1 MKAAVGA
8 DCQGGHGSSGQWAA
22 TAHCRV
28 AEVSDLDAFTGI
40 DLAAPGVAEKAS
52 PGQFVMV
59 AVPGGG
65 FLLRRPLSLFSVRGE
80 RVGLLVERRGAG
92 TERLADLAVGDAV
105 DLAGPLGSAFP
116 IGGVSDALLVGGGI
130 GCAPLQY
137 LSDELAAAG
146 SAVTAVFG
154 FRDHRAA
161 HVAGA
166 FSIGRLHIASED
178 GSVGRRG
185 TVLDVL
191 DALEVRP
198 GTMVYACGPSGMIA
212 AVQDWSVRLGLR
224 GYASLEAHMACG
236 TGACHGCVVD
246 TARGRLRVCSEGP
259 VFALEDVRL

>member
-1 MKAAVGA
+1 VAAVSHYGPFTA
-8 DCQGGHGSSGQWAA
+8 LDVTAPQVAA
-22 TAHCRV
+22 
-28 AEVSDLDAFTGI
+28 
-40 DLAAPGVAEKAS
+40 KAS

-80 RVGLLVERRGAG
+80 RVGLLIERRGAG

-116 IGGVSDALLVGGGI
+116 IGGVSDALLIGGGI

-137 LSDELAAAG
+137 LSDALAAAD

-161 HVAGA
+161 RIVDA
-166 FSIGRLHIASED
+166 FSIGRLLVASED

-185 TVLDVL
+185 TVLDALTDL
-191 DALEVRP
+191 DVRP
-198 GTMVYACGPSGMIA
+198 GAIVYVCGPSGMIA
-212 AVQDWSVRLGLR
+212 AVQAWCAGLGLH

-246 TARGRLRVCSEGP
+246 TAQGRLRVCSEGP
-259 VFALEDVRL
+259 VFALEDVRS